1 MTTAEQ
7 LNRDFGIA
15 GKVNFFN
22 GRGSL
27 IALQVTTKNAKA
39 EISLYGAQL
48 LSFIPSGQR
57 DLIWMSDKSL
67 FEEGKAIRGGI
78 PLCFPWFGP
87 HVSDKTKPQ
96 HGFARLQY
104 WQVKQVKESADEIIT
119 VELGLEPSETTLA
132 LWPYQFTAI
141 ARFVIGK
148 SLEVKLTVYN
158 TGDESFDYSDALHTY
173 FNISNIDTIGIE
185 GLQNATYYDAFG
197 TDLKTQHPAMLYF
210 NTETNRR
217 YVHTSSRCVIH
228 DNGYNRKISVGKT
241 GSKVT
246 VVWNPGEET
255 TRTISDMS
263 PQGYTT
269 FVCVEPAN
277 AYAGIDIITL
287 PPGQSHTLS
296 TTIQTEV

>member
-15 GKVNFFN
+15 GKVNFFS
-22 GRGSL
+22 GRGNLPSVE
-27 IALQVTTKNAKA
+27 IITKNAKA

-57 DLIWMSDKSL
+57 DLIWMSEKSL

-87 HVSDKTKPQ
+87 HATDKTKPQ

-104 WQVKQVKESADEIIT
+104 WQVKQVKASEDETIIIELSLQPSA
-119 VELGLEPSETTLA
+119 TTIA
-132 LWPYQFTAI
+132 LWPHQFTAV
-141 ARFVIGK
+141 AQFVIGK
-148 SLEVKLTVYN
+148 SLEVKLTVTN
-158 TGDESFDYSDALHTY
+158 TGDESFEYSDALHTY
-173 FNISNIDTIGIE
+173 FNISSIDTIGIE
-185 GLQNATYYDAFG
+185 GLQNASYYDAFG
-197 TDLKTQHPAMLYF
+197 TDLKTQHPALLYF

-217 YVHTSSRCVIH
+217 YVNTTAGCVIH
-228 DNGYNRKISVGKT
+228 DNGFNRKISVGKT

-255 TRTISDMS
+255 TKTIGDMS
-263 PQGYTT
+263 PEGYQT

-277 AYAGIDIITL
+277 AYAGIDMITL
-287 PPGQSHTLS
+287 SPGQSHTLS
-296 TTIQTEV
+296 TTIQPEG